1 MLLGAKYTK
10 SLSKLQNDMEKL
22 RGTCVQLRTRVKEME
37 AALSAKTE
45 ECAHI
50 KHEFEIKAKTLEASI
65 QELEKN
71 QEKTLQTIQAQTH
84 QALNELSNE
93 LINVQKTR
101 MQCLDQYQEK
111 LEKDYLLTSNLHVQA
126 SKSLDN
132 ITQTVVS

>member
-37 AALSAKTE
+37 AALSTKTE

-50 KHEFEIKAKTLEASI
+50 KHEFEIKVKTLQASI
-65 QELEKN
+65 QALEKN
-71 QEKTLQTIQAQTH
+71 QEEALQTVQAQTH

-132 ITQTVVS
+132 ITRTLVS

>member
-1 MLLGAKYTK
+1 M
-10 SLSKLQNDMEKL
+10 
-22 RGTCVQLRTRVKEME
+22 
-37 AALSAKTE
+37 
-45 ECAHI
+45 
-50 KHEFEIKAKTLEASI
+50 KTLQASI
-65 QELEKN
+65 QALEKN
-71 QEKTLQTIQAQTH
+71 QEEALQTVQAQTH

-132 ITQTVVS
+132 ITRTLVS